1 MGALPSDVAARLA
14 AELRGLE
21 RAFVRAAA
29 LSYDGPLGAA
39 ATSAE
44 AALVAAYTLRQYT
57 AEQLDAASSQLRCC
71 RLTAAPATGAPL
83 GAAASAALAGV
94 VAFAAGFAAAGR
106 GTGQQRRAPARA
118 SFGGS
123 YGGAYGGF
131 SRV

>member
-1 MGALPSDVAARLA
+1 VAARLA

-44 AALVAAYTLRQYT
+44 AALVAAYTLRQYA
-57 AEQLDAASSQLRCC
+57 AEQLEAAAQQLRCC

-94 VAFAAGFAAAGR
+94 LAFAVGFAAAGR
-106 GTGQQRRAPARA
+106 GTGQPRRAPRS
-118 SFGGS
+118 SFGGA